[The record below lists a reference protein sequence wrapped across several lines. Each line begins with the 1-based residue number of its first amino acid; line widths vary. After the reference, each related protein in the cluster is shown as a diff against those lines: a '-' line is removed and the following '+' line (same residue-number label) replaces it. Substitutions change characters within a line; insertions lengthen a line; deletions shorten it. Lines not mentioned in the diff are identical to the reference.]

1 MSAPNYNFL
10 SAIRIQEKKERAVAF
25 IVARLNSSR
34 LPMKQFRL
42 IGDRPLLQWIIDSLN
57 TCAELDEV
65 VIATVAEVENEHL
78 RDFAHDHKIP
88 CFWYEGEVDHVTTR
102 LRKAAEEFDADICVL
117 VSADCPLIYAP
128 AIDLLVKELRNHPD
142 ADWVQAK
149 SDRTGNRPALQ
160 GIGVARKRAWQKADD
175 ISNKPELKE
184 HQFPVIQ
191 RHPELFRK
199 HKCHLARELYDPFH
213 HRFSVDTLADLEFM
227 NELHRELREAGRSFS
242 LLNALDWLGSHQ
254 DLLKINRHV
263 HQMRVGE
270 ERKKALMIV
279 DAGKDHGYGHLMRCR
294 ELAMQVT
301 ERLGW
306 PVTFLLEDEKAKQ
319 ILEEAGIRSLE
330 KGFSSIREIPKRLN
344 AFDLIILDTYSQRH
358 IEHGWRRELPVK
370 SKVVVL
376 DRMEDWTNEADLV
389 VIPGVTYDES
399 TQPRKEGG
407 RRVLWGREY
416 VILRREIRKLQ
427 RKDISKDLDVLVYLY
442 PSDQKEIMWRLGKR
456 NGLRVHVLQDFE
468 EGFPSLLARSYTF
481 LSGFGYSFYE
491 ALALGAYP
499 VAWPLSHSHRIDAMK
514 FYDRLGM
521 KPWVVESVE
530 QAEVAVTAIREEKK
544 ADVKLA
550 DGTPKIVEEISS
562 LWRNKQG

>member
-1 MSAPNYNFL
+1 MSAPNHNFL
-10 SAIRIQEKKERAVAF
+10 SAVRIQEKKERAVAF

-57 TCAELDEV
+57 ACAELDEV
-65 VIATVAEVENEHL
+65 VIATVAEEENKHL
-78 RDFAHDHKIP
+78 HDFARDHEIP
-88 CFWYEGEVDHVTTR
+88 CFWYEGEVDQVTTR

-117 VSADCPLIYAP
+117 VSGDCPLIYAP
-128 AIDLLVKELRNHPD
+128 AIDFLVKELRNCPD

-149 SDRTGNRPALQ
+149 PDRTGNRPALQ

-191 RHPELFRK
+191 RHPELFQK

-227 NELHRELREAGRSFS
+227 NELHRELYEAGRTFS
-242 LLNALDWLGSHQ
+242 LPDALDWLQSHQ

-263 HQMRVGE
+263 HQMGVGE

-279 DAGKDHGYGHLMRCR
+279 DAGRDYGYGHLMRCR

-306 PVTFLLEDEKAKQ
+306 PVTFLVEDEKAKQ
-319 ILEEAGIRSLE
+319 ILEEDGIGVLE
-330 KGFSSIREIPKRLN
+330 KGTSSIHQISKRLN
-344 AFDLIILDTYSQRH
+344 AFDLIIFDTYSQRH
-358 IEHGWRRELPVK
+358 LEHGWRRKLPGRSRVM
-370 SKVVVL
+370 VL
-376 DRMEDWTNEADLV
+376 DRTEDWTKEADLV
-389 VIPGVTYDES
+389 VIPGVTYNG
-399 TQPRKEGG
+399 PKAPGKEGLP
-407 RRVLWGREY
+407 RVLWGREY
-416 VILRREIRKLQ
+416 VILRREIRRLQ

-442 PSDQKEIMWRLGKR
+442 PPDQKEVMKRLGSQ
-456 NGLRVHVLQDFE
+456 NGLHVHVLQGFE
-468 EGFPSLLARSYTF
+468 EDFHGLLARSYTF

-491 ALALGAYP
+491 ALTLGAYP
-499 VAWPLSHSHRIDAMK
+499 VTWPLSDQHRIDAMK
-514 FYDRLGM
+514 FYDCLGIR
-521 KPWVVESVE
+521 PWFVDSVE
-530 QAEVAVTAIREEKK
+530 QVKVAITAIRKEKK
-544 ADVKLA
+544 VDVKLA
-550 DGTPKIVEEISS
+550 DGTPKIVEEITS
-562 LWRNKQG
+562 LFKSEQS